1 MNQALQAIDLEKL
14 WRTLRPRVVLATL
27 IEPRRIDAA
36 LGGEIRVLLVSE
48 TFQHTGSFKF
58 RAATSVALH
67 SPAAHLLT
75 ASSGNFGAALAWAA
89 RETGKRCTVVMPAHS
104 AQVKIDAVRSAGAGV
119 ELIDTATISRA
130 QRVEQLQEQDPKAQV
145 VSPYD
150 DPHVIAGNGSLA
162 AELFARET
170 PDCIIAPVGGGGLS
184 SGIVVARDF
193 LGVSCPVI
201 GAEPALANDAARSLR
216 EGKLCRNA
224 QEPDTLCDGART
236 LSLGKLNFEILRQGL
251 SGVIEVE
258 EAQIVRAVK
267 MLFELANL
275 KAEPT
280 GALSVAALLQSPLRF
295 AGKRVACVVSG
306 GNVDNAVF
314 TRLLVGNGS

>member
-14 WRTLRPRVVLATL
+14 WRTLRPRVVIATL

>member
-1 MNQALQAIDLEKL
+1 MNQAVQAIDLEEL
-14 WRTLRPRVVLATL
+14 WRTLRPRVVPATL
-27 IEPRRIDAA
+27 IEPRRINAA

-89 RETGKRCTVVMPAHS
+89 RETGKRCTVVMPAQS
-104 AQVKIDAVRSAGAGV
+104 AQVKIDAVRSAGAAV
-119 ELIDTATISRA
+119 ELIDTAKISRS
-130 QRVEQLQEQDPKAQV
+130 QRVEQLQDQDPKAQV

-150 DPHVIAGNGSLA
+150 DPHVVAGNSSLA

-216 EGKLCRNA
+216 EGNLCRNA
-224 QEPDTLCDGART
+224 LEPDTLCDGART
-236 LSLGKLNFEILRQGL
+236 LSLGKLNFEILREGL
-251 SGVIEVE
+251 SSMIEVE
-258 EAQIVRAVK
+258 EAQVVRAVK

-280 GALSVAALLQSPLRF
+280 GALSVAAMLQSPTRF
-295 AGKRVACVVSG
+295 AGKRVACVISG
-306 GNVDNAVF
+306 GNIDNAVF

>member
-1 MNQALQAIDLEKL
+1 MNPAFQGINLEEL
-14 WRTLRPRVVLATL
+14 WRPLRPRIVPTTF
-27 IEPRRIDAA
+27 IEPRRINAA
-36 LGGEIRVLLVSE
+36 LGGETRLLLVSE

-58 RAATSVALH
+58 RAATSLALH

-89 RETGKRCTVVMPAHS
+89 RETGKRCTVVMPAQS
-104 AQVKIDAVRSAGAGV
+104 AQVKIDAVRSAGAAV
-119 ELIDTATISRA
+119 ELIDTAKISRA
-130 QRVEQLQEQDPKAQV
+130 QRVEQLQQEDPKAQA

-150 DPHVIAGNGSLA
+150 DPHVIAGNSSLA
-162 AELFARET
+162 AELFARAT
-170 PDCIIAPVGGGGLS
+170 PDCIIVPVGGGGLS
-184 SGIVVARDF
+184 SGIVLARDF

-224 QEPDTLCDGART
+224 LEPDTLCDGART

-251 SGVIEVE
+251 SGMIEVE
-258 EAQIVRAVK
+258 EAQIAKAVK

-280 GALSVAALLQSPLRF
+280 GALSVAAMLQSPPRF
-295 AGKRVACVVSG
+295 AGKRVACVISG
-306 GNVDNAVF
+306 GNIDNAVF
-314 TRLLVGNGS
+314 TRLLLGNGS

>member
-1 MNQALQAIDLEKL
+1 MNQAFQAIDLEEL
-14 WRTLRPRVVLATL
+14 WRTLRPRVVPATL
-27 IEPRRIDAA
+27 IEPRRINAA

-89 RETGKRCTVVMPAHS
+89 RETGKRCTVVMPAQS
-104 AQVKIDAVRSAGAGV
+104 AQVKIDAVRSAGAAV
-119 ELIDTATISRA
+119 ELIDTAKISRS
-130 QRVEQLQEQDPKAQV
+130 QRVEQLQDQDPKAQV

-150 DPHVIAGNGSLA
+150 DPHVVAGNSSLA

-216 EGKLCRNA
+216 EGNLCRNA
-224 QEPDTLCDGART
+224 LEPDTLCDGART
-236 LSLGKLNFEILRQGL
+236 LSLGKLNFEILREGL
-251 SGVIEVE
+251 SSMIEVE
-258 EAQIVRAVK
+258 EAQVVRAVK

-280 GALSVAALLQSPLRF
+280 GALSVAAMLQSPTRF
-295 AGKRVACVVSG
+295 AGKRVACVISG
-306 GNVDNAVF
+306 GNIDNAVF